1 VFQSPAVYSSIQ
13 PPNTEAAE
21 LKNMST
27 NEGLMQQEGY
37 DFMAAAFEVYN
48 ELGSGF
54 LEEPYQEALELE
66 LSDRGIHFVAKPKLP
81 IFYKAR
87 QLRKYYEA
95 DLVVSAEII
104 VELKAVHLL
113 APEHEAQL
121 INYLKATRKRVGYLV
136 NFGAFPKLQWKRI
149 VL

>member
-1 VFQSPAVYSSIQ
+1 MTDS
-13 PPNTEAAE
+13 N
-21 LKNMST
+21 
-27 NEGLMQQEGY
+27 GLLQEEGY

-54 LEEPYQEALELE
+54 LEDPYQEALEIE
-66 LSDRGIHFVAKPKLP
+66 LTDRGMPFAPKPKLP
-81 IFYKAR
+81 IFYKGR
-87 QLRKYYEA
+87 QLRKHYEA
-95 DLVVSAEII
+95 DLFVTDGII

-136 NFGAFPKLQWKRI
+136 NFGAFPKLQWKRV

>member
-1 VFQSPAVYSSIQ
+1 MS
-13 PPNTEAAE
+13 E
-21 LKNMST
+21 LC
-27 NEGLMQQEGY
+27 GVLQQEGY
-37 DFMAAAFEVYN
+37 DFMAAAFEVYS

-54 LEEPYQEALELE
+54 LEEPYQEALEIE
-66 LSDRGIHFVAKPKLP
+66 LTERGLPFVAKPKLP
-81 IFYKAR
+81 IFYKGH
-87 QLRKYYEA
+87 QLRKTYEA
-95 DLVVSAEII
+95 DLIVTDGII

-136 NFGAFPKLQWKRI
+136 NFGSFPKLQWKRL

>member
-1 VFQSPAVYSSIQ
+1 M
-13 PPNTEAAE
+13 AAE
-21 LKNMST
+21 CAAACFPSPHAIQVNRHIMSD
-27 NEGLMQQEGY
+27 NDGILQQEGY

-54 LEEPYQEALELE
+54 LEEPYQEALEIE
-66 LSDRGIHFVAKPKLP
+66 LADRGIRFVTQPKLP
-81 IFYKAR
+81 IFYKGR
-87 QLRKYYEA
+87 QLRKHYEA
-95 DLVVSAEII
+95 DLIVAEGII

-136 NFGAFPKLQWKRI
+136 NFGSFPKLQWKRL

>member
-1 VFQSPAVYSSIQ
+1 
-13 PPNTEAAE
+13 
-21 LKNMST
+21 MSE
-27 NEGLMQQEGY
+27 NAGVLQQEGY

-54 LEEPYQEALELE
+54 LEEPYQEALEIE
-66 LSDRGIHFVAKPKLP
+66 LAERGIRFSAQPKLP
-81 IFYKAR
+81 ISCKGR
-87 QLRKYYEA
+87 QLRKTYEA
-95 DLVVSAEII
+95 DLSVSDGII

-121 INYLKATRKRVGYLV
+121 INYLKATRNRVGYLV
-136 NFGAFPKLQWKRI
+136 NFGSFPKLQWKRL

>member
-1 VFQSPAVYSSIQ
+1 MS
-13 PPNTEAAE
+13 E
-21 LKNMST
+21 LC
-27 NEGLMQQEGY
+27 GVLQQEGY

-54 LEEPYQEALELE
+54 LEEPYQEALEIE
-66 LSDRGIHFVAKPKLP
+66 LTERGIPFVAKPKLP
-81 IFYKAR
+81 IFYKGH
-87 QLRKYYEA
+87 QLRKTYEA
-95 DLVVSAEII
+95 DLIVTDGII

-136 NFGAFPKLQWKRI
+136 NFGSFPKLQWKRL